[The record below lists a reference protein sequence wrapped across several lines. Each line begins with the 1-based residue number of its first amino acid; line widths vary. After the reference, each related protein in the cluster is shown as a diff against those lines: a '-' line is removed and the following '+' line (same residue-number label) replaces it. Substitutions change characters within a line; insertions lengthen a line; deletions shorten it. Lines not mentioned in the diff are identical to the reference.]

1 MHQPAIFR
9 QLTLPVGAVRLWIPA
24 EANTFTDPS
33 ATPSPLVGFPST
45 GDRLRVKLQVTGGS
59 CWMTQ
64 HRTAAAV
71 NYGWLLADGTIIEVG
86 VPYHQLS
93 FILAA
98 SAPIVQMV
106 LRGDT
111 T

>member
-1 MHQPAIFR
+1 MHQPCIFR
-9 QLTLPVGAVRLWIPA
+9 NLTLPVGAVRLWVA
-24 EANTFTDPS
+24 VERDTFTDANAPDG
-33 ATPSPLVGFPST
+33 AVFGFPT
-45 GDRLRVKLQVTGGS
+45 NAERLRVKLQVTGGS

-64 HRTAAAV
+64 HKTAAAV
-71 NYGWLLADGTIIEVG
+71 GYGWLLADGTIIEVG
-86 VPYHQLS
+86 VPFHQLS
-93 FILAA
+93 FIKAA